1 MKELFD
7 WVIIGAGPGGQ
18 KAAICAAKA
27 GLSVAIIER
36 EAQVGG
42 ACVHRGTIPSKT
54 LRESA
59 MQLQRFFAQADE
71 FGMVMPSELRFSHVR
86 GRLDRVIDRHV
97 QCLGDQLTRNGVVHI
112 HGAASFVGP
121 HDLEVRAP
129 GGTVRMLG
137 AERVVIATGSRPRQP
152 PEIEIDHESVLDS
165 DSVLGIEYLPH
176 SMVILGGG
184 IIACEYASIFASLGV
199 LVTLVD
205 RGPRPLAF
213 LDEDLSLGFLRAFE
227 AMGGRYYGERRVL
240 GVERDGSSTVTQI
253 EGGATIA
260 AEKVLVALGRVP
272 ATASLRLEAAG
283 VVVDTH
289 GRVPVDANCCTSV
302 PHIYAVGDVIGPP
315 ALASWSME
323 QGRRAVMHALGKAGE
338 TRPELVPM
346 GIFTIPELACVGES
360 ETTARARY
368 GEIIVGRADFSEIAR
383 GHIAGEPDGMLK
395 LVADATGER
404 LLGVGVVGEGAT
416 ELVHLGM
423 MVLLGSG
430 RVREFIDNCFNFP
443 TMAEAYRVA
452 ALDVLKQAA
461 HRGDRRAA

>member
-1 MKELFD
+1 MSENFD

-27 GLSVAIIER
+27 GLRVAVVER

-59 MQLQRFFAQADE
+59 MQLQRFFAQAAE
-71 FGMVMPSELRFSHVR
+71 LGMVLPSELRFSHVR
-86 GRLDRVIDRHV
+86 GRLDRVIERHV
-97 QCLGDQLTRNGVVHI
+97 ECLGDQLARNGVVHI
-112 HGAASFVGP
+112 HGSAHFVSP
-121 HDLEVRAP
+121 HEIEVRAP
-129 GGTVRMLG
+129 GGGVRRLL
-137 AERVVIATGSRPRQP
+137 AEHVVIATGSRPRKP
-152 PEIEIDHESVLDS
+152 AEIEIDHDSVLDS
-165 DSVLGIEYLPH
+165 DSILGIEYLPH
-176 SMVILGGG
+176 SLVILGGG

-205 RGPRPLAF
+205 RGVRPLGF
-213 LDEDLSLGFLRAFE
+213 LDEDLSRGFVRAFE
-227 AMGGRYYGERRVL
+227 DMGGRYLGEHRVL
-240 GVERDGSSTVTQI
+240 GVEQDGASTITRL
-253 EGGATIA
+253 EGGGTVA
-260 AEKVLVALGRVP
+260 AEKVMVALGRVP
-272 ATASLRLEAAG
+272 ATAALRLDAAG
-283 VVVDTH
+283 LAIDAQ
-289 GRVPVDANCCTSV
+289 GRIPVDANCCTAV

-315 ALASWSME
+315 ALASYSME
-323 QGRRAVMHALGKAGE
+323 QGRRAVMHGLGKLAE
-338 TRPELVPM
+338 VRSDLVPM

-360 ETTARARY
+360 ENLARERH
-368 GEIIVGRADFSEIAR
+368 GEIIVGRADFAELAR

-461 HRGDRRAA
+461 GRGDRRAA